1 MNDAVDA
8 YGAFTERFDL
18 DPPTA
23 PGTGPLAGRTFA
35 VKELFDVAD
44 TFTTAGTEVVFIH
57 EPATHDAPAVA
68 RLREAG
74 ARLAGRTR
82 SHEFAWGIT
91 TRHPRLGGTVNP
103 HDPTRIAGGSSGGS
117 AAAVAAGLVDFALG
131 TDTGGS
137 TRIPAAFC
145 GVVGY
150 KPAYGRIPLDGVVPL
165 APTLDHVGVLARTV
179 ADALLVADIAAG
191 DDPVPLPDLTPAAD
205 LRIGVVGVDLELP
218 TVDVVHQTIQRT
230 EALAVHRAMGTWP
243 AQAHRYGDDVRARF
257 EAAEAVTA
265 EEADAAYR
273 RRHELIETETERLAD
288 FDAVLLPTAP
298 CGPSTIDDP
307 DHVVIRDGE
316 RVPLRDAVMPF
327 TFYAN
332 VVGFPAFSVPTG
344 TDDDGMP
351 VGLQLLAVPARA
363 RRLAAAA
370 AALAV
375 AVPLALGPPGATGRR
390 GSAPSP

>member
-1 MNDAVDA
+1 MNNTNDPF
-8 YGAFTERFDL
+8 GAFSELFD
-18 DPPTA
+18 DQPATPA
-23 PGTGPLAGRTFA
+23 TGPLAGKAFA
-35 VKELFDVAD
+35 VKELFDVAG
-44 TFTTAGTEVVFIH
+44 TLTTAGTEVAFTQ
-57 EPATHDAPAVA
+57 EPADHDAPAVA
-68 RLREAG
+68 RLRQAG
-74 ARLAGRTR
+74 ARLVGRTR

-103 HDPTRIAGGSSGGS
+103 HDPARVAGGSSGGS

-165 APTLDHVGVLARTV
+165 APTLDHVGILARTV
-179 ADALLVADIAAG
+179 ADAVLVADIAAG
-191 DDPVPLPDLTPAAD
+191 DDPVPLPDTPPDD

-218 TVDVVHQTIQRT
+218 TVDAVHQTIQRT
-230 EALAVHRAMGTWP
+230 EALAVHRALGTWP
-243 AQAHRYGDDVRARF
+243 AQAHLYGDDVRARL
-257 EAAEAVTA
+257 EHAETVTA

-288 FDAVLLPTAP
+288 YDAILLPTAP
-298 CGPSTIDDP
+298 CGPSTVADP
-307 DHVVIRDGE
+307 DHVVVDGR
-316 RVPLRDAVMPF
+316 RVPLRDAVMPS

-344 TDDDGMP
+344 TDADGMP

-375 AVPLALGPPGATGRR
+375 TIPLAATPTGRR
-390 GSAPSP
+390 GRSPSP

>member
-1 MNDAVDA
+1 MNDASD
-8 YGAFTERFDL
+8 TFDTFSEWFDDHRA
-18 DPPTA
+18 DPS
-23 PGTGPLAGRTFA
+23 TGPLAGKTFA
-35 VKELFDVAD
+35 VKELFDIAG
-44 TFTTAGTEVVFIH
+44 TLTTAGTEVVFTSR
-57 EPATHDAPAVA
+57 PADRDAPAVA
-68 RLREAG
+68 RVREAG
-74 ARLAGRTR
+74 AQLVGRART
-82 SHEFAWGIT
+82 HEFAWGIT

-103 HDPTRIAGGSSGGS
+103 HDPTRVAGGSSGGS

-145 GVVGY
+145 GVVGF

-165 APTLDHVGVLARTV
+165 APTLDHVGILAHTV
-179 ADALLVADIAAG
+179 ADAVLVADIAAG
-191 DDPVPLPDLTPAAD
+191 DDPVLLSDPTPPDD
-205 LRIGVVGVDLELP
+205 LRIGVVGVDLDMP
-218 TVDVVHQTIQRT
+218 VVDAVHQTIQRT
-230 EALAVHRAMGTWP
+230 EALAVHRALGTWP
-243 AQAHRYGDDVRARF
+243 AQAHLYGDDVRARF
-257 EAAEAVTA
+257 EFAETVTT

-273 RRHELIETETERLAD
+273 RRRELIETETERLAD
-288 FDAVLLPTAP
+288 FDAVVLPTAP

-307 DHVVIRDGE
+307 DHVVVDGR

-344 TDDDGMP
+344 TDADGMP

-375 AVPLALGPPGATGRR
+375 TIPLAASPTGRR
-390 GSAPSP
+390 GRSPSP